1 MVNYPLS
8 LVAKIELENSD
19 GSFRS
24 HAQLG
29 MDDDL
34 PYGQMKISEP
44 VSGLRIKLCISEE
57 EEVCGQYAQAG
68 IVEVRDFSLFSAG
81 AGIPEGGV
89 IAICII
95 AGLIALAAFVV
106 FIKCCV
112 CKEQPKAKKLT
123 KDDIAGP
130 NRVATNHTT
139 FNYGLDNKGVD
150 TAKDADSPDLIK
162 SQMYGY
168 NYHSSAPGAQVGA
181 GPYDQQSTSNS
192 GNGGSVNSQVIN

>member
-1 MVNYPLS
+1 MSDSSSGGVTL
-8 LVAKIELENSD
+8 KDD
-19 GSFRS
+19 GSDVEESIATNVPGNKRR
-24 HAQLG
+24 AENQL
-29 MDDDL
+29 
-34 PYGQMKISEP
+34 ST
-44 VSGLRIKLCISEE
+44 
-57 EEVCGQYAQAG
+57 
-68 IVEVRDFSLFSAG
+68 G
-81 AGIPEGGV
+81 A
-89 IAICII
+89 
-95 AGLIALAAFVV
+95 
-106 FIKCCV
+106 K
-112 CKEQPKAKKLT
+112 KKAKKLT